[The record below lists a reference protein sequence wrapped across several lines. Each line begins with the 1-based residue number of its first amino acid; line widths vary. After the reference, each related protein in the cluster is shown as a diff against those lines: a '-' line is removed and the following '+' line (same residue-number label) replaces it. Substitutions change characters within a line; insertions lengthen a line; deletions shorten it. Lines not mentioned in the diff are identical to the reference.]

1 MGPCSIAS
9 FSTASPPTRLMAP
22 ATPAPIHS
30 SVLAALVIAS
40 TSSSV
45 MSPEAISSLV
55 LPTDV
60 FMVLRGASGHGAR
73 VAAIIPPR
81 FRRPA
86 LSAPVPRSTLE
97 DHENVCR
104 QDQARDRLR

>member
-22 ATPAPIHS
+22 ATPAPIRS
-30 SVLAALVIAS
+30 SVLAALAIAS

-60 FMVLRGASGHGAR
+60 FMVLQGTSGHGAR
-73 VAAIIPPR
+73 VTAVSYTHLRAHETR
-81 FRRPA
+81 HDLVCRLLLEKKKKATLEA
-86 LSAPVPRSTLE
+86 LS
-97 DHENVCR
+97 C
-104 QDQARDRLR
+104 

>member
-1 MGPCSIAS
+1 MGPCSMAS

-30 SVLAALVIAS
+30 SVLAALAMAS

-60 FMVLRGASGHGAR
+60 FMVLQGASGHGAR
-73 VAAIIPPR
+73 R
-81 FRRPA
+81 CGDYTRP
-86 LSAPVPRSTLE
+86 LKGRLVPRTGRAAAGRE
-97 DHENVCR
+97 TAGPR
-104 QDQARDRLR
+104 AAMR